1 MNIQI
6 SEINQDTERQVVNG
20 IAICT
25 TLQVRV
31 CSPATITFD
40 QVKKI
45 VDAAVV
51 VREPDHNYP
60 SYSMEDHPLLGYQ
73 EADTLEHLYDNCANY
88 LHDQGFSVIDP
99 DITYWEY

>member
-6 SEINQDTERQVVNG
+6 FEINKDTERQVVNG

-45 VDAAVV
+45 VDAAVKKLGN
-51 VREPDHNYP
+51 EHPYYGIE
-60 SYSMEDHPLLGYQ
+60 SEHPLLGYQ
-73 EADTLEHLYDNCANY
+73 VADTIENLYDDCANY
-88 LHDQGFSVIDP
+88 LHDQGFSIIDP
-99 DITYWEY
+99 NITYWRY

>member
-31 CSPATITFD
+31 CAPATITFD

-45 VDAAVV
+45 VDAAMKKAGN
-51 VREPDHNYP
+51 EHPY
-60 SYSMEDHPLLGYQ
+60 YSIESDHPLLGYQ
-73 EADTLEHLYDNCANY
+73 EAGTLEHLYDNCANY
-88 LHDQGFSVIDP
+88 LHDQGFSIIDP
-99 DITYWEY
+99 NIAYWEY